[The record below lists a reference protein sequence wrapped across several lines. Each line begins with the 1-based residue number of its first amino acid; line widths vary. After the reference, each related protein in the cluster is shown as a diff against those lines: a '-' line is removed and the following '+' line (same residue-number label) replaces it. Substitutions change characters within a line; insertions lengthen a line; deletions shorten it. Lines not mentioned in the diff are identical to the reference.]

1 MEHQN
6 KAVAALRSM
15 LPILLIAAAMT
26 GIMIGVYAIIGR
38 LTVNVLL
45 GAALGTAA
53 ALLNFTVMT
62 FSVVKAESAE
72 TPERGALQV
81 RLNYII
87 RMIVLAA
94 VLIVALKTKIFDPV
108 ATVLPL
114 CFTRIAIFISEL
126 FRKKKKEAN

>member
-6 KAVAALRSM
+6 KAIQALRSM
-15 LPILLIAAAMT
+15 LPILLLAVAMT
-26 GIMIGVYAIIGR
+26 GIMLGVYALLGK
-38 LTVNVLL
+38 LTGKVLL

-53 ALLNFTVMT
+53 ALVNFTVMT
-62 FSVVKAESAE
+62 LSVVKAESAE
-72 TPERGALQV
+72 SPERGALQV

-94 VLIVALKTKIFDPV
+94 VLIVALKTRLFEPV

-114 CFTRIAIFISEL
+114 CFIRIAIFISEL
-126 FRKKKKEAN
+126 FRKKEAN

>member
-6 KAVAALRSM
+6 KAIQALRSM
-15 LPILLIAAAMT
+15 LPILLLAVAMT
-26 GIMIGVYAIIGR
+26 GIMLGVYALLGK
-38 LTVNVLL
+38 LTGKVLL

-53 ALLNFTVMT
+53 ALVNFTVMT
-62 FSVVKAESAE
+62 LSVVRAESAE
-72 TPERGALQV
+72 SPERGALQV

-94 VLIVALKTKIFDPV
+94 VLIVALKTKIFEPV

-114 CFTRIAIFISEL
+114 CFIRIAIFISEL
-126 FRKKKKEAN
+126 FRKKEAN